1 MLGDS
6 VQLKIQNDYLHHFF
20 SIAELFS
27 RATGLASVV
36 VDING
41 IPLSKYHNFNSFCTL
56 MRADERYRVGCQK
69 CDKYC
74 AFEALRQLKPRIL
87 TCHAGLSLF
96 SMPLICEGQLYGSII
111 CGQVRVKYQ
120 EYKTI
125 AIDNDNLWMGNI
137 ELKEQWY
144 QVAEA
149 DNNSLVASANLLN
162 FIVDNFEKEQPQLEE
177 VVIPPVGHIQNY
189 FTEPSRHEKKLLA
202 ALRYIDENLYGELS
216 LESVAAHVCLSANYF
231 SRFFK
236 KRQGVNFKTWV
247 SQKKMQKAGELL
259 HDPVHSIDSIAR
271 KLQYAQT
278 SYFCRVFRAAH
289 QTSPQSFR
297 HARLSQ

>member
-1 MLGDS
+1 MP
-6 VQLKIQNDYLHHFF
+6 LKMQNDYLHSFF
-20 SIAELFS
+20 SIAKVFS
-27 RATGLASVV
+27 RATGLATVV
-36 VDING
+36 IDIHG
-41 IPLSKYHNFNSFCTL
+41 KALSDYHNFNSFCTL
-56 MRADERYRVGCQK
+56 MRANERYRAGCEK
-69 CDKYC
+69 CDKQC
-74 AFEALRQLKPRIL
+74 AFAGLKQLKPRIL

-96 SMPLICEGQLYGSII
+96 SMPIIDEGHLYGFIV
-111 CGQVRVKYQ
+111 CGQVRSKYQ

-125 AIDNDNLWMGNI
+125 VIDNKYSWMDDPKI
-137 ELKEQWY
+137 KAEWS
-144 QVAEA
+144 QVAVV
-149 DNNSLVASANLLN
+149 DNNTLVASANLLS
-162 FIVDNFEKEQPQLEE
+162 FIVDNFEQEPQSEP
-177 VVIPPVGHIQNY
+177 ISAPPTSYVRHY

-247 SQKKMQKAGELL
+247 NQKKMQKAGELL

>member
-1 MLGDS
+1 ML
-6 VQLKIQNDYLHHFF
+6 LKIQNDYLHGFF
-20 SIAELFS
+20 SIAEIFS
-27 RATGLASVV
+27 RATGLATVV
-36 VDING
+36 IDING
-41 IPLSKYHNFNSFCTL
+41 KPLSDCHNFNSFCRL
-56 MRADERYRVGCQK
+56 MRADERYRVDCQK
-69 CDKYC
+69 CDKQC
-74 AFEALRQLKPRIL
+74 AFEGLKQLKPRIL

-96 SMPLICEGQLYGSII
+96 SMPLIDEGHLYGFIV
-111 CGQVRVKYQ
+111 CGQVRPKYQ

-125 AIDNDNLWMGNI
+125 VIGNKFSWMDDPKIKN
-137 ELKEQWY
+137 EWS
-144 QVAEA
+144 QVAVV
-149 DNNSLVASANLLN
+149 DNNTLVASANLLS
-162 FIVDNFEKEQPQLEE
+162 FIVDNYAEEQQSAQVSVSPIRYIRHY
-177 VVIPPVGHIQNY
+177 V
-189 FTEPSRHEKKLLA
+189 TEPSRHEKKLLA

-236 KRQGVNFKTWV
+236 KRLGVNFKTWV

-259 HDPVHSIDSIAR
+259 HDPEHSIDSIAR

>member
-1 MLGDS
+1 MP
-6 VQLKIQNDYLHHFF
+6 LKIQNDYLHVFF
-20 SIAELFS
+20 SIAEVFS
-27 RATGLASVV
+27 RATGLAAVV
-36 VDING
+36 IDIHG
-41 IPLSKYHNFNSFCTL
+41 KALSDCHNFNSFCTL
-56 MRADERYRVGCQK
+56 MRADERYRVGCEK
-69 CDKYC
+69 CDKQC
-74 AFEALRQLKPRIL
+74 AFEGLKQLKPRIL

-96 SMPLICEGQLYGSII
+96 SMPIINEGHLYGFIV
-111 CGQVRVKYQ
+111 CGQVRSKYQ

-125 AIDNDNLWMGNI
+125 VINNKFSWMDDPKIKAEWG
-137 ELKEQWY
+137 
-144 QVAEA
+144 QVAVV
-149 DNNSLVASANLLN
+149 DNNTLVASANLLS
-162 FIVDNFEKEQPQLEE
+162 FIVDNFEQERQSDQ
-177 VVIPPVGHIQNY
+177 IFTPPTRYVRHY

-247 SQKKMQKAGELL
+247 NQKKMQKAGELL

>member
-1 MLGDS
+1 MS
-6 VQLKIQNDYLHHFF
+6 LKIQDDYLQSFF
-20 SIAELFS
+20 SIAEVFS
-27 RATGLASVV
+27 RATGLATVV
-36 VDING
+36 IDVTGRVISDC
-41 IPLSKYHNFNSFCTL
+41 HNFNSFCTL
-56 MRADERYRVGCQK
+56 MRKNEQYRASCQK

-74 AFEALRQLKPRIL
+74 AFEGLKQVKPRIL
-87 TCHAGLSLF
+87 CCYAGLSLF
-96 SMPLICEGQLYGSII
+96 SMPLIHEGNLYGFII
-111 CGQVRVKYQ
+111 CGQVRAKYQ

-125 AIDNDNLWMGNI
+125 VVNGQQQWMNNSRI
-137 ELKEQWY
+137 KREWDR
-144 QVAEA
+144 VAVV
-149 DNNSLVASANLLN
+149 DNNALTASANLLN
-162 FIVDNFEKEQPQLEE
+162 FIVDNFEHKSAAAEMVNFSE
-177 VVIPPVGHIQNY
+177 VNSPKLY
-189 FTEPSRHEKKLLA
+189 STELSRHEKKLME

-216 LESVAAHVCLSANYF
+216 LESVAAHVFLSANYF

-247 SQKKMQKAGELL
+247 NQKKMQKAGELL

>member
-1 MLGDS
+1 IIDNEYSWMDEP
-6 VQLKIQNDYLHHFF
+6 KIKTEW
-20 SIAELFS
+20 SKVA
-27 RATGLASVV
+27 V
-36 VDING
+36 VD
-41 IPLSKYHNFNSFCTL
+41 
-56 MRADERYRVGCQK
+56 
-69 CDKYC
+69 
-74 AFEALRQLKPRIL
+74 
-87 TCHAGLSLF
+87 
-96 SMPLICEGQLYGSII
+96 
-111 CGQVRVKYQ
+111 
-120 EYKTI
+120 
-125 AIDNDNLWMGNI
+125 
-137 ELKEQWY
+137 
-144 QVAEA
+144 
-149 DNNSLVASANLLN
+149 NNTLVASANLLN
-162 FIVDNFEKEQPQLEE
+162 FIIDNFETEQQSDEI
-177 VVIPPVGHIQNY
+177 VIPATSYMRHY

-247 SQKKMQKAGELL
+247 NQKKMQKAGELL

>member
-1 MLGDS
+1 
-6 VQLKIQNDYLHHFF
+6 
-20 SIAELFS
+20 
-27 RATGLASVV
+27 
-36 VDING
+36 
-41 IPLSKYHNFNSFCTL
+41 
-56 MRADERYRVGCQK
+56 
-69 CDKYC
+69 
-74 AFEALRQLKPRIL
+74 
-87 TCHAGLSLF
+87 
-96 SMPLICEGQLYGSII
+96 MPLIHEGHLHGFII

-125 AIDNDNLWMGNI
+125 AIDNKNSWINNPEI
-137 ELKEQWY
+137 K
-144 QVAEA
+144 AEWGQSA
-149 DNNSLVASANLLN
+149 MVDNNVLVASANLLS
-162 FIVDNFEKEQPQLEE
+162 FIVDNFEKEQLISEKI
-177 VVIPPVGHIQNY
+177 VVPAARYAHHY
-189 FTEPSRHEKKLLA
+189 FTEPSRHEKKLMA

>member
-1 MLGDS
+1 MP
-6 VQLKIQNDYLHHFF
+6 LKMQNDYLHSFF
-20 SIAELFS
+20 SIAKVFS
-27 RATGLASVV
+27 RATGLATVV
-36 VDING
+36 IDIHG
-41 IPLSKYHNFNSFCTL
+41 KALSDYHNFNSFCTL
-56 MRADERYRVGCQK
+56 MRANERYRAGCEK
-69 CDKYC
+69 CDKQC
-74 AFEALRQLKPRIL
+74 AFAGLKQLKPRIL

-96 SMPLICEGQLYGSII
+96 SMPIIDEGHLYGFIV
-111 CGQVRVKYQ
+111 CGQVRSKYQ

-125 AIDNDNLWMGNI
+125 VIDNKYSWMDDPKIKAEWG
-137 ELKEQWY
+137 
-144 QVAEA
+144 QVAVV
-149 DNNSLVASANLLN
+149 DNNTLVATANLLS
-162 FIVDNFEKEQPQLEE
+162 FIVDNFEQEPQSDQ
-177 VVIPPVGHIQNY
+177 ISAPPTSYARHY

-247 SQKKMQKAGELL
+247 NQKKMQKAGELL

>member
-1 MLGDS
+1 MP
-6 VQLKIQNDYLHHFF
+6 LKIQDDYLQRFF

-27 RATGLASVV
+27 RATGLATVV

-41 IPLSKYHNFNSFCTL
+41 IALSKCHNFNSFCTS
-56 MRADERYRVGCQK
+56 MRADERYRAGCQK

-74 AFEALRQLKPRIL
+74 AFEALKQLKPRIL

-96 SMPLICEGQLYGSII
+96 SMPLIHEGHLYGFII

-125 AIDNDNLWMGNI
+125 AIDNKNSWINNPEI
-137 ELKEQWY
+137 K
-144 QVAEA
+144 AEWGQSA
-149 DNNSLVASANLLN
+149 MVDNNVLVASANLLS
-162 FIVDNFEKEQPQLEE
+162 FIVDNFEKEKLISEKI
-177 VVIPPVGHIQNY
+177 VVPATRYAHHY
-189 FTEPSRHEKKLLA
+189 FTEPSRHEKKLMA

>member
-1 MLGDS
+1 
-6 VQLKIQNDYLHHFF
+6 
-20 SIAELFS
+20 
-27 RATGLASVV
+27 
-36 VDING
+36 
-41 IPLSKYHNFNSFCTL
+41 
-56 MRADERYRVGCQK
+56 MRADERYCVSCQK

-74 AFEALRQLKPRIL
+74 AFEGLKHLKPRIL
-87 TCHAGLSLF
+87 SCHAGLSLF
-96 SMPLICEGQLYGSII
+96 SMPLIREGHLYGFML
-111 CGQVRVKYQ
+111 CGQVRAKYQ

-125 AIDNDNLWMGNI
+125 VIDNECSWMDEPKI
-137 ELKEQWY
+137 KAEWS
-144 QVAEA
+144 QVAVV
-149 DNNSLVASANLLN
+149 DNNALVASANLLN
-162 FIVDNFEKEQPQLEE
+162 FIVDNFETEQQQPDEI
-177 VVIPPVGHIQNY
+177 VIPATSYMRHY

-247 SQKKMQKAGELL
+247 NQKKMQKAGELL
-259 HDPVHSIDSIAR
+259 HDPIHSIDSIAR

>member
-1 MLGDS
+1 MP
-6 VQLKIQNDYLHHFF
+6 LKIQDDYLQRFF

-27 RATGLASVV
+27 RATGLATVV

-41 IPLSKYHNFNSFCTL
+41 KAVSKCHNFNSFCSL
-56 MRADERYRVGCQK
+56 MRADERYRAGCQK

-74 AFEALRQLKPRIL
+74 AFEALKQLKPRIL

-96 SMPLICEGQLYGSII
+96 SMPLIREGHLYGFII
-111 CGQVRVKYQ
+111 CGQVRVKFQ
-120 EYKTI
+120 EYKAI
-125 AIDNDNLWMGNI
+125 VIDNKFSWVDNPI
-137 ELKEQWY
+137 LKAKWGQSA
-144 QVAEA
+144 VV
-149 DNNSLVASANLLN
+149 DNNSLAAAANLLS
-162 FIVDNFEKEQPQLEE
+162 FIVDNFEKEQLITEE
-177 VVIPPVGHIQNY
+177 ISVPPTRYARHY
-189 FTEPSRHEKKLLA
+189 FTEPSRHEKKLMA

-216 LESVAAHVCLSANYF
+216 LEAVAAHVCLSANYF

-247 SQKKMQKAGELL
+247 SQKRMQKAGELL

>member
-1 MLGDS
+1 MP
-6 VQLKIQNDYLHHFF
+6 LKIKDDDLQCFF
-20 SIAELFS
+20 SIADVFA
-27 RATGLASVV
+27 RATGLATVV
-36 VDING
+36 IDVTGKVISDC
-41 IPLSKYHNFNSFCTL
+41 HNFNAFCTL
-56 MRADERYRVGCQK
+56 MRTNEQYRASCQK

-74 AFEALRQLKPRIL
+74 AFEGLKQLKPRIL
-87 TCHAGLSLF
+87 CCYAGLSLF
-96 SMPLICEGQLYGSII
+96 SMPLINEGNLCGFII
-111 CGQVRVKYQ
+111 CGQVRAKYQ

-125 AIDNDNLWMGNI
+125 VIDEQSQWMRDPEI
-137 ELKEQWY
+137 KAAWER
-144 QVAEA
+144 VIVV
-149 DNNSLVASANLLN
+149 DNNILTASANLLN
-162 FIVDNFEKEQPQLEE
+162 FIVNNYERKNTVDEMVNTPKVSTPQ
-177 VVIPPVGHIQNY
+177 IY
-189 FTEPSRHEKKLLA
+189 FTELSRHEKKLME
-202 ALRYIDENLYGELS
+202 ALRYIDENLYSELS

-247 SQKKMQKAGELL
+247 NQKKMQKAGELL

>member
-1 MLGDS
+1 MP
-6 VQLKIQNDYLHHFF
+6 LKIQNDYLHSFF
-20 SIAELFS
+20 SIAEVFS
-27 RATGLASVV
+27 RATGLATVV
-36 VDING
+36 IDIHG
-41 IPLSKYHNFNSFCTL
+41 KALSDYHNFNSFCTL
-56 MRADERYRVGCQK
+56 MRANERYRAGCEK
-69 CDKYC
+69 CDKQC
-74 AFEALRQLKPRIL
+74 AFAGLKQLKPRIL

-96 SMPLICEGQLYGSII
+96 SMPIIDEGHLYGFIV
-111 CGQVRVKYQ
+111 CGQVRSKYQ

-125 AIDNDNLWMGNI
+125 VIDNKYSWMDDPKIKAEWG
-137 ELKEQWY
+137 
-144 QVAEA
+144 QVAVV
-149 DNNSLVASANLLN
+149 DNNTLVASANLLS
-162 FIVDNFEKEQPQLEE
+162 FIVDNFEHAPQSEP
-177 VVIPPVGHIQNY
+177 ISAPPTSYFRHY

-247 SQKKMQKAGELL
+247 NQKKMQKAGELL
-259 HDPVHSIDSIAR
+259 HDPVHSIDSVAR

>member
-1 MLGDS
+1 MP
-6 VQLKIQNDYLHHFF
+6 LKIQNDYLHGFF
-20 SIAELFS
+20 SIAEVFS
-27 RATGLASVV
+27 HATRLATVV
-36 VDING
+36 IDIHG
-41 IPLSKYHNFNSFCTL
+41 KALSECHNFNSFCTL
-56 MRADERYRVGCQK
+56 MRADERYRAGCEK
-69 CDKYC
+69 CDKQC
-74 AFEALRQLKPRIL
+74 AFDGLKQLKPIIL

-96 SMPLICEGQLYGSII
+96 SMPIIDEGHLYGFIV
-111 CGQVRVKYQ
+111 CGQVRPKYQ

-125 AIDNDNLWMGNI
+125 VIDNKDSWMDDPKI
-137 ELKEQWY
+137 KAEWS
-144 QVAEA
+144 QVSVV
-149 DNNSLVASANLLN
+149 DNNTLVASANLLR
-162 FIVDNFEKEQPQLEE
+162 FIVDNFEQELQSDQLSA
-177 VVIPPVGHIQNY
+177 PPTRYNRHY
-189 FTEPSRHEKKLLA
+189 FTEPSRHEKKLQA

-247 SQKKMQKAGELL
+247 NQKKMQKAGELL

-271 KLQYAQT
+271 KLHYAQT

-289 QTSPQSFR
+289 QMSPQSFR

>member
-1 MLGDS
+1 
-6 VQLKIQNDYLHHFF
+6 
-20 SIAELFS
+20 
-27 RATGLASVV
+27 
-36 VDING
+36 
-41 IPLSKYHNFNSFCTL
+41 
-56 MRADERYRVGCQK
+56 
-69 CDKYC
+69 
-74 AFEALRQLKPRIL
+74 
-87 TCHAGLSLF
+87 
-96 SMPLICEGQLYGSII
+96 MPLINEGNLCGFIL
-111 CGQVRVKYQ
+111 CGQVRAKYQ

-125 AIDNDNLWMGNI
+125 VIDEQSQWMNDPEIKAAWDRVI
-137 ELKEQWY
+137 
-144 QVAEA
+144 VV
-149 DNNSLVASANLLN
+149 DNNILTASANLLN
-162 FIVDNFEKEQPQLEE
+162 FIVNNYERKNTVDEMVNNPKVSAPQ
-177 VVIPPVGHIQNY
+177 IY
-189 FTEPSRHEKKLLA
+189 FTELSRHEKKLME
-202 ALRYIDENLYGELS
+202 ALRYIDESLYSELS

-247 SQKKMQKAGELL
+247 NQKKMQKAGELL

>member
-1 MLGDS
+1 MS
-6 VQLKIQNDYLHHFF
+6 LKIQDDYLQRFF
-20 SIAELFS
+20 SIAKVFS
-27 RATGLASVV
+27 SATGLATVV
-36 VDING
+36 VDVSG
-41 IPLSKYHNFNSFCTL
+41 KTLSDCHNFNSFCTL
-56 MRADERYRVGCQK
+56 MRADERYCVSCQK

-74 AFEALRQLKPRIL
+74 AFEGLKHLKPRIH

-96 SMPLICEGQLYGSII
+96 SMPLIREGHLYGLML
-111 CGQVRVKYQ
+111 CGQVRAKYQ

-125 AIDNDNLWMGNI
+125 VIDNECSWMDEPKI
-137 ELKEQWY
+137 KAEWS
-144 QVAEA
+144 QVAVV
-149 DNNSLVASANLLN
+149 DNNALVASANLLS
-162 FIVDNFEKEQPQLEE
+162 FIVDNFETEQQQLDEF
-177 VVIPPVGHIQNY
+177 VIPPTSYTRHY
-189 FTEPSRHEKKLLA
+189 FTEPSRHEKKPLA
-202 ALRYIDENLYGELS
+202 ALRYINENLYSELS

-247 SQKKMQKAGELL
+247 NQKKMQKAGELL
-259 HDPVHSIDSIAR
+259 HDPIHSIDSIAR

>member
-1 MLGDS
+1 MP
-6 VQLKIQNDYLHHFF
+6 LKMQNDYLHSFF
-20 SIAELFS
+20 SIAKVFS
-27 RATGLASVV
+27 RATGLATVV
-36 VDING
+36 IDIHG
-41 IPLSKYHNFNSFCTL
+41 KALSDYHNFNSFCTL
-56 MRADERYRVGCQK
+56 MRANERYRAGCEK
-69 CDKYC
+69 CDKQC
-74 AFEALRQLKPRIL
+74 AFAGLKQLKPRIL

-96 SMPLICEGQLYGSII
+96 SMPIIDEGHLYGFIV
-111 CGQVRVKYQ
+111 CGQVRSKYQ

-125 AIDNDNLWMGNI
+125 VIDNKYSWMNDPKI
-137 ELKEQWY
+137 KAEWS
-144 QVAEA
+144 QVAVV
-149 DNNSLVASANLLN
+149 DNNTLVASANLLS
-162 FIVDNFEKEQPQLEE
+162 FIVDNFEQEPQSEP
-177 VVIPPVGHIQNY
+177 ISAPPTSYVRHY

-247 SQKKMQKAGELL
+247 NQKKMQKAGELL

>member
-1 MLGDS
+1 
-6 VQLKIQNDYLHHFF
+6 
-20 SIAELFS
+20 
-27 RATGLASVV
+27 
-36 VDING
+36 
-41 IPLSKYHNFNSFCTL
+41 
-56 MRADERYRVGCQK
+56 
-69 CDKYC
+69 
-74 AFEALRQLKPRIL
+74 
-87 TCHAGLSLF
+87 
-96 SMPLICEGQLYGSII
+96 MPLINEGNLCGFII
-111 CGQVRVKYQ
+111 CGQVRAKYQ

-125 AIDNDNLWMGNI
+125 VIDEQSQWMSDPEI
-137 ELKEQWY
+137 KAAWER
-144 QVAEA
+144 VIVV
-149 DNNSLVASANLLN
+149 DNNILTASANLLN
-162 FIVDNFEKEQPQLEE
+162 FIVNNYEQKDKVDEMVNNPKVSAPQ
-177 VVIPPVGHIQNY
+177 IY
-189 FTEPSRHEKKLLA
+189 FTELSRHEKKLME
-202 ALRYIDENLYGELS
+202 ALRYIDENLYSELS

-247 SQKKMQKAGELL
+247 NQKKMQKAGELL

>member
-1 MLGDS
+1 MS
-6 VQLKIQNDYLHHFF
+6 LKIQDDYLPCFF
-20 SIAELFS
+20 SIAEVFS
-27 RATGLASVV
+27 NATGLATVV
-36 VDING
+36 VDVTG
-41 IPLSKYHNFNSFCTL
+41 RALSDCHNFNSFCKL
-56 MRADERYRVGCQK
+56 MRANKRYSVGCQT
-69 CDKYC
+69 CDKQC
-74 AFEALRQLKPRIL
+74 VFEALKQCKPRIFS
-87 TCHAGLSLF
+87 CHAGLSLF
-96 SMPLICEGQLYGSII
+96 SIPLIYEENLHGFII
-111 CGQVRVKYQ
+111 CGQVRAKYQ

-125 AIDNDNLWMGNI
+125 IVEDESRWMCDPQI
-137 ELKEQWY
+137 KSEWDQL
-144 QVAEA
+144 VAV
-149 DNNSLVASANLLN
+149 DNNTLVASANLLH
-162 FIVDNFEKEQPQLEE
+162 FIVNNFEVQKKQSE
-177 VVIPPVGHIQNY
+177 VVFDKPTSNVRHY
-189 FTEPSRHEKKLLA
+189 LTELSRHEKKLLA
-202 ALRYIDENLYGELS
+202 ALRYIDDNLYSDLS

-236 KRQGVNFKTWV
+236 KRQVVNFKTWV

>member
-1 MLGDS
+1 MS
-6 VQLKIQNDYLHHFF
+6 LKIQNDYLQSFF
-20 SIAELFS
+20 SIADVFS
-27 RATGLASVV
+27 RATGLATVV
-36 VDING
+36 IDVTGKVISDC
-41 IPLSKYHNFNSFCTL
+41 HNFNSFCTL
-56 MRADERYRVGCQK
+56 MRKNEQYRANCQK

-74 AFEALRQLKPRIL
+74 AFEGLKQVKPRIL
-87 TCHAGLSLF
+87 CCYAGLSLF
-96 SMPLICEGQLYGSII
+96 SMPLIHEGNLYGFII
-111 CGQVRVKYQ
+111 CGQVRAKYQ

-125 AIDNDNLWMGNI
+125 VVNEQPQWMNDSKIKREWD
-137 ELKEQWY
+137 
-144 QVAEA
+144 QVVVV
-149 DNNSLVASANLLN
+149 DNNMLTASANLLN
-162 FIVDNFEKEQPQLEE
+162 FIVDNFEPASATEMVNFSE
-177 VVIPPVGHIQNY
+177 VNNPKSY
-189 FTEPSRHEKKLLA
+189 STELSRHEKKLME

-216 LESVAAHVCLSANYF
+216 LESVAAHVFLSANYF

-247 SQKKMQKAGELL
+247 NQKKMQKAGELL

-271 KLQYAQT
+271 KLHYAQT

>member
-1 MLGDS
+1 MS
-6 VQLKIQNDYLHHFF
+6 LKIQNDYLQSFF
-20 SIAELFS
+20 SIADVFS
-27 RATGLASVV
+27 RATGLATVV
-36 VDING
+36 IDVTGKVISDC
-41 IPLSKYHNFNSFCTL
+41 HNFNSFCTL
-56 MRADERYRVGCQK
+56 MRKNEQYRANCQK

-74 AFEALRQLKPRIL
+74 AFEGLKQVKPRIL
-87 TCHAGLSLF
+87 CCYAGLSLF
-96 SMPLICEGQLYGSII
+96 SMPLIHEGNLYGFII
-111 CGQVRVKYQ
+111 CGQVRAKYQ

-125 AIDNDNLWMGNI
+125 VVNEQPQWMNDSKIKREWDQI
-137 ELKEQWY
+137 
-144 QVAEA
+144 VVV
-149 DNNSLVASANLLN
+149 DNNMLTASANLLN
-162 FIVDNFEKEQPQLEE
+162 FIVDNFEPASATE
-177 VVIPPVGHIQNY
+177 VVNFSEVNNSKSY
-189 FTEPSRHEKKLLA
+189 STELSRHEKKLME

-216 LESVAAHVCLSANYF
+216 LESVAAHVFLSANYF

-247 SQKKMQKAGELL
+247 NQKKMQKAGELL

-271 KLQYAQT
+271 KLHYAQT

>member
-1 MLGDS
+1 MP
-6 VQLKIQNDYLHHFF
+6 LKIQNDYLHSFF
-20 SIAELFS
+20 SIAEVFS
-27 RATGLASVV
+27 RATGLVTVV
-36 VDING
+36 IDIHG
-41 IPLSKYHNFNSFCTL
+41 KALSDYHNFNSFCTL
-56 MRADERYRVGCQK
+56 MRANERYRAGCEK
-69 CDKYC
+69 CDKQC
-74 AFEALRQLKPRIL
+74 AFAGLKQLKPRIL

-96 SMPLICEGQLYGSII
+96 SMPIIDEGHLYGFIV
-111 CGQVRVKYQ
+111 CGQVRSKYQ

-125 AIDNDNLWMGNI
+125 VIDNKYSWMDDSEIKAEWG
-137 ELKEQWY
+137 
-144 QVAEA
+144 QVAVV
-149 DNNSLVASANLLN
+149 DNNTLVASANLLS
-162 FIVDNFEKEQPQLEE
+162 FIVDNFEQAPQSEP
-177 VVIPPVGHIQNY
+177 ISAPPTSYVRHY

-247 SQKKMQKAGELL
+247 NQKKMQKAGELL

>member
-1 MLGDS
+1 ML
-6 VQLKIQNDYLHHFF
+6 LKIQNDYLHGFF
-20 SIAELFS
+20 SIAEIFS
-27 RATGLASVV
+27 RATGLATVV
-36 VDING
+36 IDING
-41 IPLSKYHNFNSFCTL
+41 KPLSDCHNFNSFCRL
-56 MRADERYRVGCQK
+56 MRADERYRVDCQK
-69 CDKYC
+69 CDKQC
-74 AFEALRQLKPRIL
+74 AFEGLKQLKPRIL

-96 SMPLICEGQLYGSII
+96 SMPLIDEGHLYGFIV
-111 CGQVRVKYQ
+111 CGQVRPKYQ

-125 AIDNDNLWMGNI
+125 VIGNKFSWMDDPKI
-137 ELKEQWY
+137 KAEWS
-144 QVAEA
+144 QVAVV
-149 DNNSLVASANLLN
+149 DNNTLVASANLLS
-162 FIVDNFEKEQPQLEE
+162 FIVDNYAEEQQSAQVSVSPIRYIRHY
-177 VVIPPVGHIQNY
+177 V
-189 FTEPSRHEKKLLA
+189 TEPSRHEKKLLA
-202 ALRYIDENLYGELS
+202 ALRYIDENLYGELC

-236 KRQGVNFKTWV
+236 KRLGVNFKTWV

-259 HDPVHSIDSIAR
+259 HDPEHSIDSIAR